1 MGAKVKTVEYAPGMR
16 VLVRDEEWI
25 VKKVE
30 QNPMG
35 GAALHCIGVTPLVK
49 DRSAIFLT
57 ALDEARPVD
66 PAAVQLTV
74 DTSPAYRRTLLYLE
88 SQWRQRIP
96 TDAAIHIGHHAA
108 MDQLP
113 YQLAPAAL
121 ALGELRPRILIADV
135 VGLGK
140 TLEAGILMSELILR
154 GKGKRILVVTGKSMM
169 AQFQKELWNRFTIP
183 LIALDSAKIRQIRAE
198 LPANYN
204 PFFTYD
210 KTIIS
215 IDTLKN
221 DIAYRTHLEHAT
233 WDIIVIDEA
242 QNVATRGRAS
252 QRSRLARL
260 LADRSD
266 AMILLSATP
275 HDGRAESFASLM
287 NMLDPTAIAD
297 PHNYTADDIH
307 GLFIRRD
314 KNDVRDEMQDRVPE
328 RRVTKETMTAT
339 AVEERAYDIL
349 TQLHLAMDDARGGG
363 QQLFTTS
370 LEKALFSSPV
380 ACAETIAHRLKKLD
394 RLAADPKTSKERRAA
409 AQNDS
414 AILRPLATAVAAI
427 TPAAFSR
434 YQHLLALL
442 KSSVYGW
449 NPKAKD
455 DRVVIFTERVAT
467 MTFLAEHLARD
478 LELKPD
484 AIAQISGSMSDE
496 DQQAV
501 VEQFGRRE
509 ASVRLLVASDVAS
522 EGLNL
527 HYLCHRL
534 IHFDIPWSLMT
545 FQQRNGRID
554 RYGQHARPDIRYF
567 VTQTANAKIRGDLRI
582 LEILVEKE
590 EQAQKNIGDA
600 TMLLGKYSV
609 EAEEQTVAEAIE
621 QGKDA
626 GDLASTLDLALTGD
640 DLMDLL
646 ATEAP
651 PETAAPQDEQTL
663 FSDTAYLR
671 AAFDE
676 FQEEQSADAEPY
688 RVQRLDG
695 RPGLAIRLT
704 DDLRRRLMATLPRP
718 LVNVLAQHEN
728 LRFYTEAADVM
739 AAVRAA
745 QESKTESDWTDV
757 QYLWR
762 MHPIFDW
769 VDDRAGLLC
778 RHDEAPLALV
788 CALPRHTTMYLVN
801 GSIPNR
807 RSTPLVDE
815 WFGVLC
821 EGGACVKILPMREAL
836 AACGIHAGAK
846 LPNGV
851 DQERYVENIQAEAQA
866 NLPDAVHAATDYLT
880 TRYED
885 YRQRTD
891 PQIAEALARL
901 EKLRGRRKDYEMNI
915 FENQSARRR
924 TEKLHEI
931 DRLFDRFVAW
941 VRDTMTI
948 ENHPYLR
955 VIAVVTGRTDA

>member
-1 MGAKVKTVEYAPGMR
+1 MKAKEQTVEYAPGMR

-25 VKKVE
+25 VEKVE

-74 DTSPAYRRTLLYLE
+74 DASPAYRRTLLYLE

-108 MDQLP
+108 MDSLP
-113 YQLAPAAL
+113 YQLAPASL

-204 PFFTYD
+204 PFFYYD

-221 DIAYRTHLEHAT
+221 DIAYRTHLEHAY

-242 QNVATRGRAS
+242 QNVATRGRTS

-287 NMLDPTAIAD
+287 NMLDPTAIANPND
-297 PHNYTADDIH
+297 YTKDDIH

-339 AVEERAYDIL
+339 AEEEHAYDLL
-349 TQLHLAMDDARGGG
+349 THLHLAMDDARGGG
-363 QQLFTTS
+363 QQLFATS
-370 LEKALFSSPV
+370 LEKALFSSPA
-380 ACAETIAHRLKKLD
+380 ACAETIAHRLKKLERLIVDGKTD
-394 RLAADPKTSKERRAA
+394 RKRRAA
-409 AQNDS
+409 AQNDI
-414 AILRPLATAVAAI
+414 AALRPLQAAVEAI
-427 TPAAFSR
+427 TPEQFSR

-442 KSSVYGW
+442 QSPAYGW
-449 NPKAKD
+449 NPRTKD

-467 MTFLAEHLARD
+467 MTFLAAHLAAD
-478 LELKPD
+478 LKFQPG
-484 AIAQISGSMSDE
+484 AISCISGSMSDE
-496 DQQAV
+496 EQQAV

-509 ASVRLLVASDVAS
+509 ASVRVLVASDVAS

-554 RYGQHARPDIRYF
+554 RYGQHVRPDIRYF
-567 VTQTANAKIRGDLRI
+567 VTQTKNEKIRGDLRI

-600 TMLLGKYSV
+600 TMLLGKYNV
-609 EAEEQTVAEAIE
+609 EDEETAVAEAIE

-626 GDLASTLDLALTGD
+626 DDLASALDLALTDD

-651 PETAAPQDEQTL
+651 AKTAKPQDEQTL
-663 FSDTAYLR
+663 YSDTAYLR

-676 FQEEQSADAEPY
+676 FQEEQSASAEAY
-688 RVQRLDG
+688 HVQRLDG

-704 DDLRRRLMATLPRP
+704 DDLRRRLTAILPRP
-718 LVNVLAQHEN
+718 LANVLAQREN
-728 LRFYTEAADVM
+728 LRFYTDAADVM
-739 AAVRAA
+739 EAVRAA
-745 QESKTESDWTDV
+745 QESRMESDWTDV

-788 CALPRHTTMYLVN
+788 TKLPRHTTMYLMN

-807 RSTPLVDE
+807 KSTPLVDE
-815 WFGVLC
+815 WFGVLV

-836 AACGIHAGAK
+836 AKCGIHAGVE

-851 DQERYVENIQAEAQA
+851 DQELYVENIQEEAQA
-866 NLPDAVHAATDYLT
+866 NLPDAICAATDYLT
-880 TRYED
+880 TRYDE

-901 EKLRGRRKDYEMNI
+901 EKLRGRRKDYELNL
-915 FENQSARRR
+915 FENQSVRRR
-924 TEKLHEI
+924 TEKLNEI
-931 DRLFDRFVAW
+931 DRLFDRFVTW

-955 VIAVVTGRTDA
+955 VIAVVTGRTDD